1 MKFDLQQSVDF
12 ILDQNK
18 LPALR
23 AIELFAFLVAL
34 HLGSS
39 RRKICGPRATD
50 ERASL
55 VLDISSKTII
65 NAKILAAMKF
75 LDRIEQDW
83 KEKTG
88 RNSIVLSELIK
99 DDPEY
104 EEIIS
109 KIILAN
115 GSWRKLRF
123 VYSVRAL
130 ENKLRSLKRQARNVA
145 RIIEFSFRFQ
155 PDPKKPK
162 HIGGVTMAIDI
173 VTSSKYFHVAGK
185 DSQLE
190 KSWSDLQSAAPFFYL
205 IYVQKHSFF
214 LNKLAG
220 KKFAHRFE
228 RVALDQGKL
237 IDFFGQYN
245 SLVGVLRH
253 RGYKYT
259 PLLLPENAKFA
270 PLSEFPFRRSQ
281 PDQAA
286 VLDEIENY
294 RKS

>member
-1 MKFDLQQSVDF
+1 
-12 ILDQNK
+12 
-18 LPALR
+18 
-23 AIELFAFLVAL
+23 
-34 HLGSS
+34 
-39 RRKICGPRATD
+39 
-50 ERASL
+50 
-55 VLDISSKTII
+55 
-65 NAKILAAMKF
+65 MKF

-83 KEKTG
+83 KEKAG
-88 RNSIVLSELIK
+88 RDTIILSELIK
-99 DDPEY
+99 DPEY
-104 EEIIS
+104 EEIINR
-109 KIILAN
+109 IILAN
-115 GSWRKLRF
+115 GGWRKLRF

-130 ENKLRSLKRQARNVA
+130 EKNLRKWKTQARNVA

-155 PDPKKPK
+155 PNPKKRK
-162 HIGGVTMAIDI
+162 QIGGVTMAIDI
-173 VTSSKYFHVAGK
+173 VTTSDYFHVAVK

-214 LNKLAG
+214 LNKLGG
-220 KKFAHRFE
+220 KKFAHRFQ
-228 RVALDQGKL
+228 RMALDQGKL

-253 RGYKYT
+253 RGYRYT

-281 PDQAA
+281 TDQAA

-294 RKS
+294 RKG